1 MSDVVLG
8 RRDRK
13 RLANRDAIRSAAL
26 QLFMDRGFDAVS
38 VEEVADA
45 ADVSAST
52 VYRNFGTKEDLVLA
66 DIAERQASFL
76 EIIDRHHAATTIGE
90 LLMTTTAEWVPSR
103 PEQRLLRSEATLI
116 VATPALLAR
125 LHQMMAEWEVPIGAR
140 LAQRCGRPATDL
152 ELCQL
157 TALFCATIR
166 IVIREW
172 AVGNTG
178 DDIVEFGRG
187 AIDALDHLPTAALP
201 TAALPTELGV
211 GEGQK

>member
-1 MSDVVLG
+1 MGDVILG

-45 ADVSAST
+45 ADVSPST

-66 DIAERQASFL
+66 DIAERQADFL
-76 EIIDRHHAATTIGE
+76 RIIDRQDGASTIGE
-90 LLMTTTAEWVPSR
+90 LLGTATVQWVPS
-103 PEQRLLRSEATLI
+103 PEEQGLLRSETALI

-125 LHQMMAEWEVPIGAR
+125 LHQMMAEWELPISAR
-140 LAQRCGRPATDL
+140 LAHRCGRPPNDL

-172 AVGNTG
+172 AAGHTG

-187 AIDALDHLPTAALP
+187 AIDALEHLPA
-201 TAALPTELGV
+201 AALPTELGV
-211 GEGQK
+211 SGRHK